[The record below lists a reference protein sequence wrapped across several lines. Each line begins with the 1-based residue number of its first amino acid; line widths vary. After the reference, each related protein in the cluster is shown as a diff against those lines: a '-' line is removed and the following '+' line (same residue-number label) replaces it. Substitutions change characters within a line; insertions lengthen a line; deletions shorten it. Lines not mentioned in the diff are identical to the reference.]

1 MTEEEKKELEQRAL
15 EEEKRREALREK
27 EPQWKLYCIMDQRLN
42 KDFGNQ
48 EYLQRLIKESFD
60 TDCVGDDKDRWAQ
73 LLDTF
78 TLKQQFDVFEEYD
91 GLNASEAEGLLM
103 VVTLPLLS
111 RGHAI
116 QCHLL
121 SDSYLQV

>member
-1 MTEEEKKELEQRAL
+1 MTEEEKIALEQKYL
-15 EEEKRREALREK
+15 EEERKREALREK
-27 EPQWKLYCIMDQRLN
+27 EPSWKLYCIMDKRLD
-42 KDFGNQ
+42 KDFGKQ
-48 EYLQRLIKESFD
+48 EYLQQVIKESFD
-60 TDCVGDDKDRWAQ
+60 SDCVGDDSDRWAQ
-73 LLDTF
+73 LLESF

-91 GLNASEAEGLLM
+91 GLNADMTEGLLM

-121 SDSYLQV
+121 SDSYL